1 MKRYVMIQFNQDN
14 GNLLERYVD
23 FSQLHKC
30 IISYLSVSSD
40 AYAFERES
48 MDREVLEFIY
58 KLNYEFE
65 YARILEV
72 RNACFGENY
81 NKVKSIEYII
91 EILDF

>member
-1 MKRYVMIQFNQDN
+1 MIQFNQDN

-58 KLNYEFE
+58 KLNYELIFE
-65 YARILEV
+65 NVLCRLA
-72 RNACFGENY
+72 ACKNVFATLKRSMSNSFDRRKGLLGIN
-81 NKVKSIEYII
+81 
-91 EILDF
+91 